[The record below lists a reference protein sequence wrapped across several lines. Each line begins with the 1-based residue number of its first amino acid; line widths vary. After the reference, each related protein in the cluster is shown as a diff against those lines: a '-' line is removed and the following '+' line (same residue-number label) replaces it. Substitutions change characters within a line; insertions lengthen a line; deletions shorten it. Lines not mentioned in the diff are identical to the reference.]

1 MKIWERELWN
11 RETFLENR
19 KPYIDEL
26 RMLNEIGCIPLDG
39 TPSQRV
45 TKGTTIGEILANSNH
60 TPDGKWKPT
69 ITLHGGKPTLMVPLR
84 VERTF
89 EEHIDEY
96 LGGLDNLILPKR
108 LLDCRE
114 NLKRRIYGRVPYEI
128 RMGLI
133 KHICDALSKDVL
145 SSIKGEGDHIL
156 PAGLLHS
163 V

>member
-1 MKIWERELWN
+1 MESIRAF
-11 RETFLENR
+11 RVT
-19 KPYIDEL
+19 
-26 RMLNEIGCIPLDG
+26 GCIPLDG

-45 TKGTTIGEILANSNH
+45 TKGTTIGEILVNSNH
-60 TPDGKWKPT
+60 TPDGKPT
-69 ITLHGGKPTLMVPLR
+69 ITVHGGKPTLMVPLR

-96 LGGLDNLILPKR
+96 LGGLDDLILPKR

-133 KHICDALSKDVL
+133 KHIRDALGRDAPSTQ
-145 SSIKGEGDHIL
+145 EGDHIL